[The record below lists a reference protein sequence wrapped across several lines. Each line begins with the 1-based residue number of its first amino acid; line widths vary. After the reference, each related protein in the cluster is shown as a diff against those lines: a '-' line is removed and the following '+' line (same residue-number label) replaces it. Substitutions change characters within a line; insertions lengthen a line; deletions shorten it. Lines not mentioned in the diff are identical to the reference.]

1 MDDLLPIVV
10 GGFQLLLWGAG
21 FVLLWPFVLS
31 PAARARARE
40 ARMPAWDIGVSDFF
54 LFLFFVMAGT
64 VLAGIGGSYVA
75 DQFGLRGDAVTIA
88 HGAAAQMGMLAGFLA
103 FHARYIDK
111 PSPAP
116 SLLDPAAAAAA
127 RGPNIF
133 VSGLVTFLVAL
144 PILVASIRLWETL
157 LRLFGLPVDRQDLI
171 GMFAQADSPWMIAIM
186 VTLAIVVAPI
196 TEELVFRAG
205 LYRYFRTR
213 MPRWVAL
220 LVPAVFFAALH
231 VDWHTYRGLASLA
244 PLAVLAIVFSLAY
257 ERTGR
262 IGTVIVA
269 HALFNLNTILM
280 ILGGA
285 ALE

>member
-1 MDDLLPIVV
+1 MDDLLPNVV
-10 GGFQLLLWGAG
+10 VGFQLLIWAAG
-21 FVLLWPFVLS
+21 LVLLWPFVLS

-40 ARMPAWDIGVSDFF
+40 SRLPAWDISVSDFF
-54 LFLFFVMAGT
+54 LFLFFIMAGT
-64 VLAGIGGSYVA
+64 VLAGIAGSYVA
-75 DQFGLRGDAVTIA
+75 DQLGLRGDAVTIA
-88 HGAAAQMGMLAGFLA
+88 QGAAAQLGMLAGYFAFRARNLA
-103 FHARYIDK
+103 K

-116 SLLDPAAAAAA
+116 SLLDPAAVAPA
-127 RGPNIF
+127 RGSHLF
-133 VSGLVTFLVAL
+133 VSGLVTFLIAMPV
-144 PILVASIRLWETL
+144 LVASVRVWETL
-157 LRLFGLPVDRQDLI
+157 LQLFGLPVDRQDLI
-171 GMFAQADSPWMIAIM
+171 GMFAQADSVWMIAIM

-231 VDWHTYRGLASLA
+231 VDWNSYRGLASLA
-244 PLAVLAIVFSLAY
+244 PLAVLAVVFSLAY

-269 HALFNLNTILM
+269 HALFNLNTIFM
-280 ILGGA
+280 ILGGVT
-285 ALE
+285 E